1 VAGQGKKRRREDEF
15 SVKLEGL
22 YECYSSSEPLYTVL
36 LRSSVKVRQKGS
48 YSSRDQ
54 LAADFRLHAK
64 LSSCSSPLR
73 EVRLINTIEIGHVDL
88 MS

>member
-54 LAADFRLHAK
+54 LAADFRLSRKAFV
-64 LSSCSSPLR
+64 L
-73 EVRLINTIEIGHVDL
+73 
-88 MS
+88 